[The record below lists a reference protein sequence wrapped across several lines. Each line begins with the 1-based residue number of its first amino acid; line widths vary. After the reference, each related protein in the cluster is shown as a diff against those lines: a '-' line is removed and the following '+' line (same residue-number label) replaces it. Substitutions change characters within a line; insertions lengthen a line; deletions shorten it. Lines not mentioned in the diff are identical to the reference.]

1 MKIIPKISDLSDYP
15 AIKKLASALHKFD
28 ANQHGAAIM
37 VGAGFSRSAA
47 RHVGGV
53 KKMPLWYE
61 FSEKLLTEL
70 NPNDANLKF
79 SDPLRLAEEY
89 RAYFGQAAL
98 NDRIRN
104 EIDDDAWRTGE
115 LYQSLLELPWSE
127 IMTTN
132 WDTLLERAAK
142 DVHSPYYTTVTK
154 PSDFTWAPSPRIV
167 KLHGTIGTTDTFIAA
182 QEDYRTYP
190 EKFAPFVNF
199 ARQVF
204 IENKLCLLG
213 FSGDDP
219 NFLHWAGWV
228 RDHLAGHARKIYLVG
243 ALKLTA
249 ARRKHLESINI
260 APIDLW
266 DAVKHVD
273 DGDLRHLMATELFL
287 QAMMDEGK
295 SKVRPHEWK
304 PTNFFQMQAAQ
315 EDHSRQYKEP
325 EYAATLLK
333 AQLTTLQKDRESYPG
348 WLVCPPALLRQVKSQ
363 LDSPFPNP
371 ENTTALAPD
380 DRAKLL
386 YEIAWRHSI
395 TFDYIVPWLAEAL
408 FQVANPDE
416 PCILGKHQQM
426 EIALA
431 LLKNSRWLKVNDD
444 ASKQTIQEHIKA
456 LIAILEKH
464 AQYLPDCAA
473 EVAYHQAIVARD
485 ALDHIG
491 IEALV
496 EKIEGED
503 PIWKLR
509 HAALLME
516 LGRFD
521 EGKRLITEAYRVL
534 RERYRYDQNSIRIL
548 SRLTWTHWLLK
559 AATQY
564 QTDKTV
570 DTLPS
575 TFKDWLCDPW
585 IWIDNIQKQ
594 ASEQQEIYLKNR
606 NPIEPSF
613 EQGHY
618 RDNANNHSTSNDASV
633 FLLLDGLSRCVG
645 IPLRSGSAF
654 MKVNLL
660 ATTAEKLVL
669 YSGIG
674 VELWDY
680 TLAIRAASSESSPSI
695 KDVFTRIG
703 VACASKEVVD
713 ALIKRILIAIDYW
726 RSQRIKGGTEQ
737 QGYALS
743 ALRVLIEVLAR
754 LVVRLSP
761 DKAKEIF
768 RLAISLGQQKS
779 LQHHWLFDAIDSLLT
794 HSLKSIPAAE
804 QCELLADALSFPLQ
818 SEVTSSDFPRFPN
831 PIIDYLNT
839 RNTYSGLERR
849 IVELIEVIAPIGTV
863 SSNSALLRLLP
874 LVQKEGFLTK
884 DERDKL
890 AKSIWG
896 NEPTYQDLPNT
907 GLFPHALLLLPSPDV
922 EHVKALVRFY
932 LYEHGED
939 VLADTQ
945 RELRSYPSQE
955 IQRAVE
961 VYTSMANAAA
971 NEAMRLFPTPEQA
984 LALFDRLVMWRP
996 KIEKD
1001 DFLGTASSERKR
1013 LIESIGNALSYAIAP
1028 ALSDEVKII
1037 ERLEQLKAF
1046 NEEIEGA
1053 ISVLPAFV
1061 YFARINDSV
1070 ASAIEKLIQNALQ
1083 GRDASE
1089 VSYAA
1094 IALQKWIGLSE
1105 ATCAPQL
1112 TRLVSRLITII
1123 ESGRTVGLQQ
1133 LIWATGKLFKN
1144 ERLSED
1150 QVATLIEAISN
1161 AFNVADYANIEPN
1174 SREAISASSIREAC
1188 VKLANIL
1195 ISQYP
1200 DNLSLQNLLN
1210 ESKMDAL
1217 PEVRFAIA
1225 PDEP

>member
-47 RHVGGV
+47 HHVGGV

-104 EIDDDAWRTGE
+104 EIDDDAWRVGE

-142 DVHSPYYTTVTK
+142 DVHGPYYTPVTK
-154 PSDFTWAPSPRIV
+154 PSGFTWAPSPRIV
-167 KLHGTIGTTDTFIAA
+167 KLHGTIGTTDTLIAA

-204 IENKLCLLG
+204 IENELCLLG

-243 ALKLTA
+243 ALNLTA

-273 DGDLRHLMATELFL
+273 DGDLRHILATELFL

-295 SKVRPHEWK
+295 SKERTYEWK
-304 PTNFFQMQAAQ
+304 PTDFFQMQAAQ

-363 LDSPFPNP
+363 LHSPFPSP
-371 ENTTALAPD
+371 ENTASLAPD
-380 DRAKLL
+380 DRTKLL

-395 TFDYIVPWLAEAL
+395 TFEYIVPWLVEAL

-431 LLKNSRWLKVNDD
+431 LLKNSRWLEANDQ
-444 ASKQTIQEHIKA
+444 AGQQVIQEHIKA
-456 LIAILEKH
+456 LVAILEKH

-473 EVAYHQAIVARD
+473 EMTYHQALVVRD
-485 ALDHIG
+485 ELDYVSL
-491 IEALV
+491 EALV
-496 EKIEGED
+496 EKIAGED
-503 PIWKLR
+503 PAWKLR
-509 HAALLME
+509 RAALLME

-521 EGKRLITEAYRVL
+521 EGAQLAAKAYGEL
-534 RERYRYDQNSIRIL
+534 RENYRRDRHSIPIL
-548 SRLTWTHWLLK
+548 SRLVWAHWMLEL
-559 AATQY
+559 AHRRNFN
-564 QTDKTV
+564 KTPEE
-570 DTLPS
+570 LPAFAES
-575 TFKDWLCDPW
+575 IYRKWKCDPW
-585 IWIDNIQKQ
+585 TWVESLQDKVNK
-594 ASEQQEIYLKNR
+594 QQEQYIKSQ
-606 NPIEPSF
+606 NPIEPLF

-618 RDNANNHSTSNDASV
+618 RDNSNNYSTSNDTSI

-645 IPLRSGSAF
+645 IPLRSVAG
-654 MKVNLL
+654 
-660 ATTAEKLVL
+660 TAEKLIM
-669 YSGIG
+669 SGG
-674 VELWDY
+674 VGVDLWDY
-680 TLAIRAASSESSPSI
+680 TLAIRASSSESSPSI
-695 KDVFTRIG
+695 KNVFTRIG
-703 VACASKEVVD
+703 VACASKEVVET
-713 ALIKRILIAIDYW
+713 LVKRILIAIDYW
-726 RSQRIKGGTEQ
+726 RIQRIKGGAEQ

-743 ALRVLIEVLAR
+743 TLRVLMEVLAR

-768 RLAISLGQQKS
+768 RLAISLGQQES
-779 LQHHWLFDAIDSLLT
+779 LRHRWLFDTIDSLLT

-804 QCELLADALSFPLQ
+804 QGELLVDALAFSLQ
-818 SEVTSSDFPRFPN
+818 SEVTSSDFPRYPN
-831 PIIDYLNT
+831 PVIDYLNA
-839 RNTYSGLERR
+839 RNTYPGLERR
-849 IVELIEVIAPIGTV
+849 ILELIAAIAPIGTI

-874 LVQKEGFLTK
+874 LVQKEAFLTRN
-884 DERDKL
+884 ERDKL
-890 AKSIWG
+890 AKAIWG
-896 NEPTYQDLPNT
+896 NEPTYQDLPNI
-907 GLFPHALLLLPSPDV
+907 GLFPHALLLLPSPDI
-922 EHVKALVRFY
+922 EQVKALIRIY

-939 VLADTQ
+939 VLVDTQ
-945 RELRSYPSQE
+945 RELRSYPSPE
-955 IQRAVE
+955 IQRAVNIH
-961 VYTSMANAAA
+961 TSMANAAA
-971 NEAMRLFPTPEQA
+971 NETIRLFPTPKQA

-996 KIEKD
+996 KIEND
-1001 DFLGTASSERKR
+1001 DFLGTANSERKR

-1028 ALSDEVKII
+1028 ALSDEMEII
-1037 ERLEQLKAF
+1037 ARFEQLKEF
-1046 NEEIEGA
+1046 NAEIEGA

-1061 YFARINDSV
+1061 YFAHINDSI
-1070 ASAIEKLIQNALQ
+1070 ASAIEKLIQKALQ

-1094 IALQKWIGLSE
+1094 IALQKWMGLSE

-1112 TRLVSRLITII
+1112 TRLISRLITII
-1123 ESGRTVGLQQ
+1123 ETGRTVGLQQ
-1133 LIWATGKLFKN
+1133 LLWVAGELFKKKL
-1144 ERLSED
+1144 LSEE
-1150 QVATLIEAISN
+1150 QVATLIEAIPN
-1161 AFNVADYANIEPN
+1161 AFDAADYANIASS

-1188 VKLANIL
+1188 AKLAYVL
-1195 ISQYP
+1195 VSQDP
-1200 DNLSLQNLLN
+1200 DDSYLQDVL
-1210 ESKMDAL
+1210 EKAKTDAL
-1217 PEVRFAIA
+1217 PEVRFAVDIQ
-1225 PDEP
+1225 